1 MENAQRRLGHVFGH
15 LIPEPT
21 SGKCPVVHNSSSK
34 CPAMNTSKCPAMD
47 TSKCPA
53 FTNGCPMGNCKGCSS
68 CSGTKIQGKTWQRL
82 LSGEPIRVC
91 VTGAAGNI
99 AYSLIFM
106 IASGHMF
113 GPKQQVVLHLLDIP
127 PMEKVLKGVEME
139 IADCAFPLVTGVL
152 STSDPKTAF
161 MNVDVAI
168 LVGAFPRQKGM
179 ERKDLLKKNAEI
191 FKVQGKALNDYA
203 SRHVRILVVGNPANT
218 NCLIAMNCAPDL
230 PRSAFTAL
238 TRLDHNRAK
247 AQVAKQLNAPLDS
260 VHNVVIWGNHSATQY
275 PDANYGYVGN
285 HPGIRKPVR
294 AAINNDQYLQNDFIA
309 TVQQRGAE
317 IIKARNSSSAASA
330 AWAVVNHVRDWVM
343 GTAPGEVVSM
353 AVCSDGSYDI
363 PKGLIYSF
371 PVTCRGGEWS
381 IVSGLQ
387 VNEFSRKKLEI
398 TTQELQEEKN
408 DAFGFLGLN

>member
-1 MENAQRRLGHVFGH
+1 MNV
-15 LIPEPT
+15 
-21 SGKCPVVHNSSSK
+21 SNCPVACDSK
-34 CPAMNTSKCPAMD
+34 GCSGGTCPMKTCPMK
-47 TSKCPA
+47 SN
-53 FTNGCPMGNCKGCSS
+53 TNGCPALSTEGKVWPKLV
-68 CSGTKIQGKTWQRL
+68 SGAT
-82 LSGEPIRVC
+82 IRVC

-106 IASGHMF
+106 IASGNMF
-113 GPKQQVVLHLLDIP
+113 GPRQKVVLHLLDIP
-127 PMEKVLKGVEME
+127 AMDKVLKGVEME
-139 IADCAFPLVTGVL
+139 IADCAFPLVEGVL
-152 STSDPKTAF
+152 CTTDVKTAF

-191 FKVQGKALNDYA
+191 FKAQGKALNDFA
-203 SRHVRILVVGNPANT
+203 SRNVKVLVVGNPANT

-230 PRSAFTAL
+230 PKSNFTAL

-247 AQVAKQLNAPLDS
+247 AQIAKQLNVPLDT

-275 PDANYGYVGN
+275 PDANYGYIGN

-294 AAINNDQYLQNDFIA
+294 AVINNDQYLQTEFVN

-330 AWAVVNHVRDWVM
+330 GWAVVNHVRDWLM
-343 GTAPGEVVSM
+343 GTGPGEVVSM

-363 PKGLIYSF
+363 PKGLIFSF
-371 PVTCRGGEWS
+371 PVTCRNGEWS
-381 IVSGLQ
+381 IVPGLQ
-387 VNEFSRKKLEI
+387 VNEFSRKKLEVTI
-398 TTQELQEEKN
+398 QELQEERT

>member
-1 MENAQRRLGHVFGH
+1 MFTSQAKIWPRL
-15 LIPEPT
+15 T
-21 SGKCPVVHNSSSK
+21 
-34 CPAMNTSKCPAMD
+34 
-47 TSKCPA
+47 
-53 FTNGCPMGNCKGCSS
+53 
-68 CSGTKIQGKTWQRL
+68 Q
-82 LSGEPIRVC
+82 GEPIRVC

-113 GPKQQVVLHLLDIP
+113 GPKQRVALHLLDIP

-139 IADCAFPLVTGVL
+139 ILDCAFPLVSGVIC
-152 STSDPKTAF
+152 TSEPKVAF

-191 FKVQGKALNDYA
+191 FKAQGKAMNDYA
-203 SRHVRILVVGNPANT
+203 SRNVKVLVVGNPANT

-230 PRSAFTAL
+230 PKSNFSAL

-247 AQVAKQLNAPLDS
+247 AQIAQNLKVPLDT

-275 PDANYGYVGN
+275 PDISYGYVGN
-285 HPGIRKPVR
+285 HPHIRTPIRSAV
-294 AAINNDQYLQNDFIA
+294 NNDQWLQNEFIA

-317 IIKARNSSSAASA
+317 IIKARNNSSAASA
-330 AWAVVNHVRDWVM
+330 AWAVVNHMRDWLL
-343 GTAPGEVVSM
+343 GTPEGEIVSM

-363 PKGLIYSF
+363 PAGLIFSF
-371 PVTCRGGEWS
+371 PVTCRNGEWTM
-381 IVSGLQ
+381 VKGLK
-387 VNEFSRKKLEI
+387 VTEFSRKKLDL
-398 TTQELQEEKN
+398 TTQELQEEKQ
-408 DAFGFLGLN
+408 DAFSFLGI